1 MGMGKQ
7 HFHIPTHRWLFHHNS
22 FLVEKSCRILYNNST
37 MIHFNPKPDVS
48 LAALEHLFWDY
59 HYTFNGQELYDFVL
73 GQTEIPTLNRD
84 EVKARI
90 LMTVGWY
97 RLIDIFGLKNL
108 HLLLTDEALQW
119 VWVEDLRSQYALA
132 RRTIE
137 LALS

>member
-1 MGMGKQ
+1 
-7 HFHIPTHRWLFHHNS
+7 
-22 FLVEKSCRILYNNST
+22 
-37 MIHFNPKPDVS
+37 MIHFNPKPDVG

-59 HYTFNGQELYDFVL
+59 HYAFTGQELYNFVL

-108 HLLLTDEALQW
+108 RLLLTDEALQW

-132 RRTIE
+132 KRTIE